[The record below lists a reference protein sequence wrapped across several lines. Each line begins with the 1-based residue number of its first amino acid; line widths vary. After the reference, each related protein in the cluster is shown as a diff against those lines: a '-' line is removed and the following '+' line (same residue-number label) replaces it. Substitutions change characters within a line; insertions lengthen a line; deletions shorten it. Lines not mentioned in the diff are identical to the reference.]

1 MLPVLTFEPIF
12 KERIWGGR
20 NLETLYGKRLPP
32 GLPIGESWEISDRPG
47 DESVVAAGPWKGK
60 TLHQILQERP
70 EELLGPL
77 PETPKRF
84 PLLIKIIDAR
94 EKLSL
99 QVHPP
104 ALQAAQLG
112 GEPKTEMWYV
122 VRAGPAAE
130 LYAGL
135 KRGVTRAEFEKQL
148 ALGSVAACFHR
159 IPVKP
164 GDALFLPSGRVHA
177 IGAETMIFEVQQ
189 NSDTTYRVFDWN
201 RAGASG
207 RPRRLH
213 LAESLASIDFADFE
227 PALLPSAASPGRPG
241 TIRPLVKDRLFQVS
255 LRRLNPGGALALRG
269 GRMSILGVVD
279 GALRVSAGGQSTV
292 LSAGGFCL
300 IPACCGEAEAQA
312 ADATKIFANMAGQ
325 SCCSALNLGGAAAPP
340 CRRREEFSP
349 APALAAD
356 GVAFLQVQLG

>member
-1 MLPVLTFEPIF
+1 MLPVLTFEPIW

-20 NLETLYGKRLPP
+20 NLEKFCAKALPP
-32 GLPIGESWEISDRPG
+32 RLLIGESWEISDRPG
-47 DESVVAAGPWKGK
+47 DESRVAAGAWKGK
-60 TLHQILQERP
+60 TLRQILEERP

-77 PETPKRF
+77 PEWPKRF

-94 EKLSL
+94 DKLSL

-122 VRAGPAAE
+122 VHAGPAAE

-135 KRGVTRAEFEKQL
+135 KRGVTRSDFEKQL
-148 ALGSVAACFHR
+148 ARGSVANCFHR
-159 IPVKP
+159 IPVKA

-177 IGAETMIFEVQQ
+177 IGAETMIYEVQQ

-201 RAGASG
+201 RVDAAG
-207 RPRRLH
+207 RPRQLH

-227 PALLPSAASPGRPG
+227 PSLLPEATSPGHPG
-241 TIRPLVKDRLFQVS
+241 TLRPLVKDPLFQVS
-255 LRRLNPGGALALRG
+255 LRRLQAGNALALDG
-269 GRMSILGVVD
+269 GRMNILGVVE
-279 GALRVSAGGQSTV
+279 GALRVNENGQSTA

-300 IPACCGEAEAQA
+300 VPACCGRAVAQA
-312 ADATKIFANMAGQ
+312 EG
-325 SCCSALNLGGAAAPP
+325 
-340 CRRREEFSP
+340 
-349 APALAAD
+349 